1 MPSKK
6 ILLKVM
12 DLDGCGF
19 VPSNVAISQATWHKY
34 RERLEDVLVKHPKI
48 FPGFKKGSVDFDDFG
63 THRKGNTVV
72 DEWGCVWTFKI
83 DGLEGQVVK
92 HPLEDWSSLG
102 NMRIPDVEKGIAG
115 IHSPPQPWEEIE
127 ASVKSAK
134 KRGDVAAVGFPHG
147 FFFMR
152 LYYLRGFTNF
162 MRDVITEP
170 PQLYELIERL
180 TRYNLELIERV
191 LKMGVDLVYF
201 GDDLGLQDRMPISRE
216 KFRKLIFPS
225 YRRMFHRIREAG
237 ARVYLHTDG
246 HIMEVVDDLIESGVS
261 VLNLQDRVNG
271 LLNMKRRIKGRVC
284 IDLDI
289 DRQFLLPF
297 GTAQEIDD
305 HIRRSIVELGSEKG
319 GLMLTAGIY
328 PDVPPENVD
337 ALCNSIERY
346 MDFYGGIEECET

>member
-162 MRDVITEP
+162 MRDI
-170 PQLYELIERL
+170 I
-180 TRYNLELIERV
+180 
-191 LKMGVDLVYF
+191 
-201 GDDLGLQDRMPISRE
+201 
-216 KFRKLIFPS
+216 
-225 YRRMFHRIREAG
+225 
-237 ARVYLHTDG
+237 
-246 HIMEVVDDLIESGVS
+246 
-261 VLNLQDRVNG
+261 
-271 LLNMKRRIKGRVC
+271 
-284 IDLDI
+284 
-289 DRQFLLPF
+289 
-297 GTAQEIDD
+297 
-305 HIRRSIVELGSEKG
+305 
-319 GLMLTAGIY
+319 
-328 PDVPPENVD
+328 
-337 ALCNSIERY
+337 
-346 MDFYGGIEECET
+346 